1 MRPTAAPSGAEF
13 SCRPPLVSVVPSDAG
28 RRQICP
34 LSVFV
39 HKILPGTAALD
50 FGPPNCKTSIMSIR
64 TGKFDTLGSS
74 YEAGSNAGLLAAIAR
89 SAEELTSG
97 KGWPEGVNDLL
108 AALGRVTGVSR
119 VWIFQT
125 VAQTSTHITQNY
137 TFEWAARPK
146 FKQIGMPMFS
156 MFTNPIDR
164 PEYRDLIE
172 SRKRGEWQKIITS
185 RTEPGWFRDTMVVQ
199 KIKSMLTIPVMAE
212 DQWWGTLG
220 FDDCEREYE
229 WSDGEIAL
237 LKIAGYLIS
246 NAVLSDRLSARRKQ
260 FDILRQMTDSSTWAY
275 DLKTGQ
281 VWCSSELIHTVPMP
295 TDNFRLS
302 LREALGWVHPEDRRP
317 FLKAVRDNFWKG
329 KGMFRHDMRLFTD
342 CGDIRWVEFIGNV
355 RHGESG
361 KPEQFAGIAVDIGA
375 RKREEERLR
384 KEAVTDPLTG
394 VMNRRM
400 FLRTLQEHI
409 DRSLDDGTGF
419 ALLLI
424 DIDWF
429 KGVNDRYGHVA
440 GDLVLRHFV
449 QVCGTALDH
458 QGIVARLGGDEFA
471 VLLPDAGLDE
481 SRAVGE
487 KLRLTVV
494 KSPCPFEGKR
504 ILVTASVGVAVHEG
518 GVTTPV
524 RMVESADLALY
535 LAKKSGRNCLV
546 AAQDVACKAVDGAP
560 SDD

>member
-1 MRPTAAPSGAEF
+1 MP
-13 SCRPPLVSVVPSDAG
+13 
-28 RRQICP
+28 
-34 LSVFV
+34 
-39 HKILPGTAALD
+39 
-50 FGPPNCKTSIMSIR
+50 IR
-64 TGKFDTLGSS
+64 TGKFDRLGSG

-125 VAQTSTHITQNY
+125 VALTPTHITQNY
-137 TFEWAARPK
+137 TFEWAAAPK
-146 FKQIGMPMFS
+146 YKQIGMPMFS

-172 SRKRGEWQKIITS
+172 SRRRGEWQKTITAQ
-185 RTEPGWFRDTMVVQ
+185 TERGWFRDTMIVQ
-199 KIKSMLTIPVMAE
+199 KIKSMLTIPVMVE

-220 FDDCEREYE
+220 FDDCEREYD
-229 WSDGEIAL
+229 WSDEEIAL
-237 LKIAGYLIS
+237 LRIAGYLIS
-246 NAVLSDRLSARRKQ
+246 NAVLSDRLSAKRKQ
-260 FDILRQMTDSSTWAY
+260 SDILRQITDSSTWSY

-281 VWCSSELIHTVPMP
+281 VWCSSDLIHSVPMP
-295 TDNFRLS
+295 TDSFRLS
-302 LREALGWVHPEDRRP
+302 LREALGWVHPEDRHSALEAARAY
-317 FLKAVRDNFWKG
+317 FRKG
-329 KGMFRHDMRLFTD
+329 EGMFRRDMRLFTD

-355 RHGESG
+355 RYGASG

-409 DRSLDDGTGF
+409 DRTLDDGSGF
-419 ALLLI
+419 GLLLI

-449 QVCGTALDH
+449 EICDRALGH

-471 VLLPDAGLDE
+471 VLLPGAGPEE

-487 KLRLTVV
+487 KLRRAVV
-494 KSPCPFEGKR
+494 KFPCLFEDKR
-504 ILVTASVGVAVHEG
+504 ILVTASVGVTVHES
-518 GVTTPV
+518 GVTTPARV
-524 RMVESADLALY
+524 VESADLALY
-535 LAKKSGRNCLV
+535 SAKKSGRNCLV
-546 AAQDVACKAVDGAP
+546 AAQDVACKAPGGTP
-560 SDD
+560 SDG

>member
-1 MRPTAAPSGAEF
+1 MA
-13 SCRPPLVSVVPSDAG
+13 
-28 RRQICP
+28 
-34 LSVFV
+34 
-39 HKILPGTAALD
+39 
-50 FGPPNCKTSIMSIR
+50 IR

-74 YEAGSNAGLLAAIAR
+74 YEAGSYAGLLAAIAR
-89 SAEELTSG
+89 SAEDLTSG

-108 AALGRVTGVSR
+108 AALGRATGVSR

-125 VAQTSTHITQNY
+125 VALTPTHITQNY
-137 TFEWAARPK
+137 TFEWAAKPK
-146 FKQIGMPMFS
+146 YKQIGMPMFS

-164 PEYRDLIE
+164 PGYRDLIE
-172 SRKRGEWQKIITS
+172 SRKRGEWQKTITAQI
-185 RTEPGWFRDTMVVQ
+185 EPGWLRDNQEVQ
-199 KIKSMLTIPVMAE
+199 KIKSMLTIPVMVE

-220 FDDCEREYE
+220 FDDCEREYDWADE
-229 WSDGEIAL
+229 EIAL

-246 NAVLSDRLSARRKQ
+246 NAVLSDRLSAKRKQ

-281 VWCSSELIHTVPMP
+281 LWCSPELIHTMPMP

-302 LREALGWVHPEDRRP
+302 LREALGWVHPEDRHSS
-317 FLKAVRDNFWKG
+317 LEAVRHYFRKG
-329 KGMFRHDMRLFTD
+329 EGMFRRDMRLFTD

-355 RHGESG
+355 RYGKSG

-394 VMNRRM
+394 IMNRRM
-400 FLRTLQEHI
+400 FRRTLQEHI
-409 DRSLDDGTGF
+409 DRSLDEGGGF
-419 ALLLI
+419 GLLLI

-440 GDLVLRHFV
+440 GDMVLRHFV
-449 QVCGTALDH
+449 QICDMALGH
-458 QGIVARLGGDEFA
+458 QGVVARLGGDEFA
-471 VLLPDAGLDE
+471 VLLPGAGLDE

-487 KLRLTVV
+487 KLRRTVV
-494 KSPCPFEGKR
+494 KSPCLFEDKR
-504 ILVTASVGVAVHEG
+504 ILLTASVGVTVHEG
-518 GVTTPV
+518 CLTTPA
-524 RMVESADLALY
+524 RIVESADLALY
-535 LAKKSGRNCLV
+535 SAKNSGRNCLV
-546 AAQDVACKAVDGAP
+546 AAQDVACKTTDPAP